1 MLFLD
6 LLDILDILD
15 FLDIL
20 DILDLLDLLDLLDF
34 EIGMAY
40 LFKNPVIEA
49 DVAVRFV
56 DYDVKVVNT

>member
-6 LLDILDILD
+6 LLDILDFLD

-20 DILDLLDLLDLLDF
+20 DILDF
-34 EIGMAY
+34 EIGMAF